1 MYWDG
6 SGKEENGNYFQKLP
20 MYQAPARNIALH
32 EFRSL
37 NHRRCLSINSL
48 PGWFTIIRTLGN
60 GANSIITRGPNYGN

>member
-20 MYQAPARNIALH
+20 MYQAPARNIELH

-37 NHRRCLSINSL
+37 NHRRCLINKFVTGL
-48 PGWFTIIRTLGN
+48 VY
-60 GANSIITRGPNYGN
+60 NYKNFREWCKFYYNLRIE